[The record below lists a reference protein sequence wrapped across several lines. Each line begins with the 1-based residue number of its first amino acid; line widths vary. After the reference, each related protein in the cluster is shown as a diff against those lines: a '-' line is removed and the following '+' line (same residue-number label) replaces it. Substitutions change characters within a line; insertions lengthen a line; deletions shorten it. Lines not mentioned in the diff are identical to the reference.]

1 MKTNLTRP
9 LVVKTEVLET
19 PYFACRYIYKV
30 DFMINAAIYYI
41 YILAIQTT
49 TTIQKKRLN
58 TFSSLVEKNKNR
70 TPAKCFSGLVDIM

>member
-41 YILAIQTT
+41 YILALQTT
-49 TTIQKKRLN
+49 TTVQKKRLN
-58 TFSSLVEKNKNR
+58 TFSSLVEKTKTEHPLN
-70 TPAKCFSGLVDIM
+70 AFLV